1 MAKAEPPK
9 NLNGDKKPEGKEQ
22 ADSVTPAPAANENLK
37 PAEQTTAP
45 PPANENKKKKP
56 EKPAAKSAAPEA
68 QEAPAIGEEKK
79 EEKPEVKAAQ
89 TPAPSKAEQPAE
101 KQEAPKEEAAEKVG
115 ATEAT
120 AEEVA
125 EAEKK
130 EAEKKKSLKAKVFEK
145 GVDVAGFGDILKAWR
160 SPENRLRNVLKSVG
174 SKAADLIAGR
184 IVSMTFR
191 MIAIT
196 WVAGII
202 GGVSTFGGLALLALA
217 TGTASGLY
225 TYSKDYLHDKFYGPK
240 EKRKD
245 VKFFDKTRAR
255 SAGIAFLT
263 GSLTGALGAWLAKTG
278 MVQNLFNAF
287 FGAADAGKEAISDVF
302 NSAATKIEEAV
313 APVTRFTGPALS
325 DSFGAALHPVE
336 GPAAGLAPVKS
347 LVPAPALRAPGL

>member
-9 NLNGDKKPEGKEQ
+9 NLKGDKKPEGKDK
-22 ADSVTPAPAANENLK
+22 ADSVQPAPAANENSK
-37 PAEQTTAP
+37 PENEKAAP
-45 PPANENKKKKP
+45 PPANENKKQKP
-56 EKPAAKSAAPEA
+56 EEPAAKQAAPEA
-68 QEAPAIGEEKK
+68 QEAPAKK
-79 EEKPEVKAAQ
+79 EEKSEAKTAEA
-89 TPAPSKAEQPAE
+89 PAK
-101 KQEAPKEEAAEKVG
+101 KQEAAKEEQARPPEEKKDTAEKIG

-125 EAEKK
+125 EADKK

-217 TGTASGLY
+217 TGTASALY
-225 TYSKDYLHDKFYGPK
+225 TYSKDYLHDKLYGPK

-245 VKFFDKTRAR
+245 VKFFDKARAKG
-255 SAGIAFLT
+255 AGIAFLT

-313 APVTRFTGPALS
+313 TPAAKFTGPALS

-336 GPAAGLAPVKS
+336 APAVLAPVK
-347 LVPAPALRAPGL
+347 VFTPAPALRVLAP